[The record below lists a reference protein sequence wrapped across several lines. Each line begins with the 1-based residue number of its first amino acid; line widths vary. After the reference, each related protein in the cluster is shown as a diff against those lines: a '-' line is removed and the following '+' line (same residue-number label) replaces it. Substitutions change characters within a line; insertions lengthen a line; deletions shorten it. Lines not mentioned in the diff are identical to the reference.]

1 MWPDGLGN
9 GATGRTGKV
18 GPYNKIS
25 SVDGL
30 NEIFDQAIKLQK
42 KEKGIICT
50 SNFESQLQEIFKIQ
64 KW

>member
-18 GPYNKIS
+18 GLYNKIS

-30 NEIFDQAIKLQK
+30 NEIFDQAIKSQK
-42 KEKGIICT
+42 KG
-50 SNFESQLQEIFKIQ
+50 NFEFQLREVF
-64 KW
+64 

>member
-30 NEIFDQAIKLQK
+30 NEIFDRAIKSQK
-42 KEKGIICT
+42 KG
-50 SNFESQLQEIFKIQ
+50 NFESQLREVF
-64 KW
+64 

>member
-9 GATGRTGKV
+9 SATGRTGKV

-30 NEIFDQAIKLQK
+30 NQMFDQAIKS
-42 KEKGIICT
+42 EKRGK
-50 SNFESQLQEIFKIQ
+50 FESQLREVF
-64 KW
+64 